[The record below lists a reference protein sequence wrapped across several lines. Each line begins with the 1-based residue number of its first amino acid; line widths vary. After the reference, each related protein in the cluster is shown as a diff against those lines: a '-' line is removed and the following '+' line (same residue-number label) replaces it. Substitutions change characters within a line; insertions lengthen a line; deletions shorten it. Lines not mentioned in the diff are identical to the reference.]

1 MNSISLEKKES
12 IKMMGK
18 CKRKKNR
25 KITFGTSFSHLH
37 QRVRE
42 ARIVRRVLERPSF
55 HFFLS
60 SGFYHFSSPF
70 IHFSLPSFLCFSF
83 FFFFFPLLSVF
94 VSSEPSVFFIYF
106 VSMYLVSSEDLPAP
120 PRVLQKKGR
129 GARREERNVNVMR
142 DHARHHV
149 VSATRPRRLLANF
162 YYSRINVR
170 EWITEHGANIVGV
183 LEPAITGLTARP
195 RLVCTVHFRQPS
207 GGPRGPV
214 SEYI

>member
-1 MNSISLEKKES
+1 
-12 IKMMGK
+12 MMGK

-129 GARREERNVNVMR
+129 GARREARGEERKCNAGSCPTSR
-142 DHARHHV
+142 RICDTATSIAREF
-149 VSATRPRRLLANF
+149 LLF
-162 YYSRINVR
+162 S
-170 EWITEHGANIVGV
+170 H
-183 LEPAITGLTARP
+183 
-195 RLVCTVHFRQPS
+195 
-207 GGPRGPV
+207 
-214 SEYI
+214 

>member
-12 IKMMGK
+12 IKMMEK

-83 FFFFFPLLSVF
+83 FFFFFPPSQRVRLIRAVGFFYIFRFYVSRF
-94 VSSEPSVFFIYF
+94 VGGS
-106 VSMYLVSSEDLPAP
+106 
-120 PRVLQKKGR
+120 PRASASFTKK
-129 GARREERNVNVMR
+129 GARREARGEERKCNAGSCPTSR
-142 DHARHHV
+142 RICDTATSIAREF
-149 VSATRPRRLLANF
+149 LLF
-162 YYSRINVR
+162 S
-170 EWITEHGANIVGV
+170 H
-183 LEPAITGLTARP
+183 
-195 RLVCTVHFRQPS
+195 
-207 GGPRGPV
+207 
-214 SEYI
+214 